1 MILNEEYKKRLK
13 ELSGIIVCD
22 NCFHSCEKEKEDK
35 NPYLCHTCGYDSE
48 NKKFNIE
55 ELKKWMIDKYGS
67 LDEAWSQKYKNSI
80 NCNNPKGFSQKAH
93 CASKKNKKSVKENVG
108 PKSTDNYSVSNIYM
122 DIFNQI
128 FNSEDFKKE
137 YNPEEDRFWFDSNYD
152 VKTQKTF
159 SDKADETADE
169 NDLNKSEVKYLSK
182 KFNKSKRDYNWKNF
196 PNLKN
201 NSF

>member
-1 MILNEEYKKRLK
+1 MLLSFFGYANFYNNFWFENWKIPLIYTNYKKR
-13 ELSGIIVCD
+13 
-22 NCFHSCEKEKEDK
+22 
-35 NPYLCHTCGYDSE
+35 Y
-48 NKKFNIE
+48 
-55 ELKKWMIDKYGS
+55 
-67 LDEAWSQKYKNSI
+67 
-80 NCNNPKGFSQKAH
+80 
-93 CASKKNKKSVKENVG
+93 
-108 PKSTDNYSVSNIYM
+108 
-122 DIFNQI
+122 IFNQI

-137 YNPEEDRFWFDSNYD
+137 YNPEEDEFWFDSNYD